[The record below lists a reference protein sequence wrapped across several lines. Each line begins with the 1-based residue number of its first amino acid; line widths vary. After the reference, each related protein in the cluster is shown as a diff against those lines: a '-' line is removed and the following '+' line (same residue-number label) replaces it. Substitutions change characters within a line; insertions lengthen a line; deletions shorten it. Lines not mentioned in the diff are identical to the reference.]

1 MIIHDGFN
9 SLFKSVKNLA
19 LKVKG
24 ELLILFYIF
33 QNMSPVSPVK
43 ASLAKGAGL
52 KVQIQE
58 LTDRTVLKL
67 AHFSKQEILHLLQ
80 NEPSR
85 VVIYRNIIQ

>member
-33 QNMSPVSPVK
+33 QNMSPVK